1 MSTRPYAHAV
11 GPGETL
17 VADVSNC
24 AVPFGWTA
32 DVPAGV
38 ELGHEFSISDDPEN
52 WRAAASNAAITGDV
66 SDVELDPVR
75 YLRWRHTAGAAAA
88 TVRIACEGR
97 VSWSVE
103 S

>member
-1 MSTRPYAHAV
+1 MSTRPFEHDV
-11 GPGETL
+11 GPGQTL

-38 ELGHEFSISDDPEN
+38 TLAHDFSISEDADN
-52 WRAAASNAAITGDV
+52 WREPASNASITADV
-66 SDVELDPVR
+66 KDTELDPLR
-75 YLRWRHTAGAAAA
+75 YLRWRHTAGSDAA

-97 VSWSVE
+97 VSWSV